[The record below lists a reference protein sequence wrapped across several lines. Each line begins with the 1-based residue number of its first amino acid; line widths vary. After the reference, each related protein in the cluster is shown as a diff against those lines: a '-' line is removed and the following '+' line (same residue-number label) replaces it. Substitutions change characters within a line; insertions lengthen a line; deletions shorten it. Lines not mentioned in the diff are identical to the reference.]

1 MAETDYGEIELP
13 HSSAYFNALYKQV
26 SNLLLCHIIQSSTVY
41 QTHEEVCHFIT
52 EKLTGGPICNLL
64 LEV

>member
-26 SNLLLCHIIQSSTVY
+26 SIMHYINRNLIYYYVI
-41 QTHEEVCHFIT
+41 
-52 EKLTGGPICNLL
+52 
-64 LEV
+64 